1 MRDEA
6 RMEQLV
12 DAVRRALDA
21 DDPYLEGLHFEHET
35 VDEALDVPFFEL
47 HGIEF
52 DHCSFVGTNFA
63 KTSFYDC
70 TLTECDFSNAGL
82 DETYFA
88 RTRLVGCKLAGATLN
103 KAFMR
108 STRRISCMLRY
119 ANLGEA
125 TLEGT
130 TFVDCDKREAFLNEM
145 RLRKASRFE
154 RCNLTRAD
162 FFRTSLKGIDLS
174 TCEIAGIGVSDTHS
188 ELVGALI
195 AADQAVDLVGM
206 LGVKVLQDLE

>member
-1 MRDEA
+1 
-6 RMEQLV
+6 MEQLV

-21 DDPYLEGLHFEHET
+21 DDPYLEGQCFDHEV
-35 VDEALDVPFFEL
+35 VDETLDIPFFEL

-70 TLTECDFSNAGL
+70 TLTECDFSNAGM

-88 RTRLVGCKLAGATLN
+88 RTRLVGCKLAGVTLN

-108 STRRISCMLRY
+108 STRLVACMLRY

-130 TFVDCDKREAFLNEM
+130 TFLDCDMRESFLNEM
-145 RLRKASRFE
+145 RLRKSPRFE
-154 RCNLTRAD
+154 RCDLTRAD
-162 FFRTSLKGIDLS
+162 FFRTPLRGIDLS